1 MPAKK
6 LSTAEI
12 LLAVTDTIPHLFDQ
26 AQTSTANHRKNC
38 VALHK
43 IHLQAIS
50 VTELSRSKNGESLKL
65 IGERAFS
72 DTFVDMTNRV
82 LMVKKG
88 PTAAERAVRFVGAY
102 VKFICGK
109 GESISAMNYFTF
121 SEGL

>member
-6 LSTAEI
+6 LNTAEI

-43 IHLQAIS
+43 IHLQAAS

-72 DTFVDMTNRV
+72 DVFVDMTNRV
-82 LMVKKG
+82 LVVKKG
-88 PTAAERAVRFVGAY
+88 PAAAERAVKFVGAY

-109 GESISAMNYFTF
+109 GESTDIVHFFCNS
-121 SEGL
+121 